1 MTVNMPVLE
10 NIQKLYHNDITRHE
24 KGKQS
29 VKRVKDIA
37 GKTIRRVLAN
47 AGKTFWRL
55 LDAGLVIKIAL
66 HSWKI

>member
-1 MTVNMPVLE
+1 MRVNMPVLE

-29 VKRVKDIA
+29 VQRVKDIA

-66 HSWKI
+66 HS

>member
-29 VKRVKDIA
+29 VQRVKDIA
-37 GKTIRRVLAN
+37 GKTIRRVPAN
-47 AGKTFWRL
+47 AGKTF
-55 LDAGLVIKIAL
+55 
-66 HSWKI
+66 